1 MTDRDVRRTCVL
13 IMATLVG
20 FGCVAVYSAT
30 AIIAH
35 ATYGSTLRFAM
46 THLLAIVIG
55 LVMSLGVLAMP
66 DDWLRRSAKSLVAV
80 SGLLL
85 ALVMAVGLEVG
96 GATRWFRLGP
106 LSIQPSEFAQLALVV
121 YMADYLARK
130 QGRMQQFRD
139 GLLPPLI
146 VTGGL
151 AGLVLL
157 QPDLGTAI
165 VMVSVTGVLL
175 LLAKARW
182 THLGLLAILGVV
194 ALAVLIGSEAY
205 RMRRMMAFMNPW
217 QDPAGAGF
225 QILQSYLAFA
235 NGGVVG
241 QGLGASMQ
249 KLFYLPGAHTDFIFA
264 VIAEELGLIGTTA
277 VLGLFV
283 LLISCG
289 IRMALHTDAIFE
301 KYLIA
306 GCVSL
311 IGLEALVNMAVVTG
325 LLPTKGLPLPLLSY
339 GGTAMVGNVLACA
352 LIMRASRSQPAGVI
366 TTADL
371 KPVAA

>member
-1 MTDRDVRRTCVL
+1 MTERDVRRTCVL

-30 AIIAH
+30 AIVAH
-35 ATYGSTLRFAM
+35 ETYGSTMRFAM
-46 THLLAIVIG
+46 THLLAIAVG

-66 DDWLRRSAKSLVAV
+66 ADWLRRSAKSLVAV

-85 ALVMAVGLEVG
+85 ALVMVVGLEVG

-106 LSIQPSEFAQLALVV
+106 LSIQPSEFAQLALVI
-121 YMADYLARK
+121 YLADYLARK
-130 QGRMQQFRD
+130 RDRIHRFRD

-182 THLGLLAILGVV
+182 QHLGLLAILGVV

-235 NGGVVG
+235 TGGVVG

-289 IRMALHTDAIFE
+289 IRMALRADAIFE
-301 KYLIA
+301 QYLIA

-339 GGTAMVGNVLACA
+339 GGTAMVGNLLACA
-352 LIMRASRSQPAGVI
+352 LILRASRPRHCGSWIVDRGL
-366 TTADL
+366 D
-371 KPVAA
+371 

>member
-1 MTDRDVRRTCVL
+1 MTERSVRRMCLL

-30 AIIAH
+30 ALISH
-35 ATYGSTLRFAM
+35 ETYGSTMRFAL
-46 THLLAIVIG
+46 THLLAIAVG
-55 LVMSLGVLAMP
+55 LALGLGVLAVRTEQ
-66 DDWLRRSAKSLVAV
+66 LRRAAK
-80 SGLLL
+80 
-85 ALVMAVGLEVG
+85 ALVVISGGFLVLVKIFGLEVG

-121 YMADYLARK
+121 YLADYLARK
-130 QGRMQQFRD
+130 RDMIQHFRE

-146 VTGGL
+146 ITGGM
-151 AGLVLL
+151 AGLLLL

-165 VMVSVTGVLL
+165 MMALVTGVML
-175 LLAKARW
+175 LLAKARLK
-182 THLGLLAILGVV
+182 HLGLLAV
-194 ALAVLIGSEAY
+194 AGLVGLAVLIGSEGY

-217 QDPAGAGF
+217 QDPSGVGF
-225 QILQSYLAFA
+225 QLLQSYVAFA

-249 KLFYLPGAHTDFIFA
+249 KLFYLPGAHTDFMFA

-277 VLGLFV
+277 VLGLFT
-283 LLISCG
+283 LLVSCG
-289 IRMALHTDAIFE
+289 IRMALNTEAVFE

-339 GGTAMVGNVLACA
+339 GGTAMVGNLLACA
-352 LIMRASRSQPAGVI
+352 LIFRASRRDCV
-366 TTADL
+366 
-371 KPVAA
+371 VAA